1 MDRLRYVLGGILC
14 GLLAS
19 GCGKDEIAA
28 SDQPIPE
35 GASGAN
41 NAAGAG
47 SDPTGLG
54 PEGVP
59 NDQPQD
65 CPLMPTLGP
74 AQTARLEL
82 QAVVEYGGAPLEIG
96 DVKTDVEGG
105 TYQVTF
111 FSYYLGNFQLIDAQG
126 KPHAASLVDEQDA
139 PLPYGLQLLN
149 MDKPESEQLR
159 LAGEP
164 GQYAALRFSVGVHQ
178 ACNMIPLAD
187 RIWPMSIET
196 EMNWGWTMLNL
207 RLECNHKTPTAQYGL
222 MYHVG
227 LENEYRTVQLAI
239 PLELGAKPSRH
250 TLKLAVDQLLG
261 ADTPLVITGEDQFLT
276 NLVSKTF
283 TLQ

>member
-1 MDRLRYVLGGILC
+1 VDRLTYVLGGLLC

-19 GCGKDEIAA
+19 GCGQDEIAR
-28 SDQPIPE
+28 SDQPVPE
-35 GASGAN
+35 GAGGADET
-41 NAAGAG
+41 AGAG
-47 SDPTGLG
+47 SGPTQLS
-54 PEGVP
+54 PEGAL
-59 NDQPQD
+59 NDQPRD
-65 CPLMPTLGP
+65 CPLAPTLG
-74 AQTARLEL
+74 AARTARLEL
-82 QAVVEYGGAPLEIG
+82 RAVVEYGGVPLEIG

-111 FSYYLGNFQLIDAQG
+111 FAYYLGNFQLLDDEGA
-126 KPHAASLVDEQDA
+126 PHAASLVDAQDV

-159 LAGEP
+159 LAAEP
-164 GQYAALRFSVGVHQ
+164 GKYAALRFSVGVHQ

-207 RLECNHKTPTAQYGL
+207 RLECNHDTPTKRYGL

-227 LENEYRTVQLAI
+227 LENEYRTVQLST
-239 PLELGAKPSRH
+239 PLELGAEPSRH
-250 TLKLAVDQLLG
+250 TLRLAVDRLLG
-261 ADTPLVITGEDQFLT
+261 ADTPLEITLEDQFLT

>member
-1 MDRLRYVLGGILC
+1 MC

-19 GCGKDEIAA
+19 ACGKDEIAA

-41 NAAGAG
+41 NAARAG

-65 CPLMPTLGP
+65 CRLMPTLGP

-111 FSYYLGNFQLIDAQG
+111 NYTQS
-126 KPHAASLVDEQDA
+126 
-139 PLPYGLQLLN
+139 
-149 MDKPESEQLR
+149 
-159 LAGEP
+159 
-164 GQYAALRFSVGVHQ
+164 
-178 ACNMIPLAD
+178 
-187 RIWPMSIET
+187 
-196 EMNWGWTMLNL
+196 
-207 RLECNHKTPTAQYGL
+207 
-222 MYHVG
+222 
-227 LENEYRTVQLAI
+227 
-239 PLELGAKPSRH
+239 
-250 TLKLAVDQLLG
+250 
-261 ADTPLVITGEDQFLT
+261 
-276 NLVSKTF
+276 
-283 TLQ
+283 